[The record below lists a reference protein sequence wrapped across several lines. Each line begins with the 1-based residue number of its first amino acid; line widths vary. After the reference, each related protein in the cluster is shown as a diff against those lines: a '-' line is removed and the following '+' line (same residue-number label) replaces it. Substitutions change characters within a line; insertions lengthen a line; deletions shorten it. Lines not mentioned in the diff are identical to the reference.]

1 MRLLVDGIVSVVTI
15 NAGAAI
21 FLTISNSD
29 NTALII
35 TAVTGLVTALFAG
48 YIALK
53 SLPQVHTLV
62 NRNFSEQKLE
72 IAELRKNIEELHLKA
87 LARAEAQTVSNATNT
102 LPSTHP
108 D

>member
-1 MRLLVDGIVSVVTI
+1 MRLLADGLIGIVVIKAGLVV
-15 NAGAAI
+15 

-87 LARAEAQTVSNATNT
+87 LARAEAQAVSNATDT